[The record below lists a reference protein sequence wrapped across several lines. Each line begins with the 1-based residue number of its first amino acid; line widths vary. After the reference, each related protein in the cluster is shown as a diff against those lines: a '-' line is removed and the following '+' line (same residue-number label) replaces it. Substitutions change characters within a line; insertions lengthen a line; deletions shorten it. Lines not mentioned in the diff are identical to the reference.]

1 MFIHYYGTIRKH
13 SLHNFWRDM
22 VEHSEFLELTDETK
36 FSKKNEEE
44 NSTKKSNE
52 DSLIKDEVDV
62 SALTESVKPT
72 NENEQQETQQTEQ
85 VIDLDDSSDS
95 ELFASDDVECV
106 SDNPKGKGFKLKLY
120 TDPADKEI
128 FCLGRTLGTQDYI
141 GQRVLQIATILRN
154 LSFIEE
160 NVPTLLKNDT
170 FVRFF
175 LLCAS
180 SSWSNVR
187 NLGLDMLGN
196 VATDFLVKDLPNDK
210 LASYLLKVIT
220 YGLQSED
227 RASCIS
233 SLEVLNKLS
242 QNVANEDAMLRNLE
256 CTIYERVCSFL
267 TLHDVMLLIYT
278 LECLYSLSSLGER
291 SCNLIVNNHG
301 VVDTLVSL
309 VTVEGKSY
317 GPKACI
323 GMKLVE
329 TVPGGGVSTS
339 ANSGALSGGS
349 SNVSTT
355 SSCGGASLTVNS
367 STPATSVVAQAS
379 SIKPLTPSTPSRTV
393 QITPQRLIAISP
405 APVGASKLS
414 F

>member
-1 MFIHYYGTIRKH
+1 
-13 SLHNFWRDM
+13 M

-36 FSKKNEEE
+36 FYKKKEEE
-44 NSTKKSNE
+44 NSTKKNNE

-72 NENEQQETQQTEQ
+72 TESEQQETQTEQ
-85 VIDLDDSSDS
+85 VIDLDNSSDS
-95 ELFASDDVECV
+95 ELFASDEVECV

-120 TDPADKEI
+120 SDPADKEL

-160 NVPTLLKNDT
+160 NVPTLVQNDT

-175 LLCAS
+175 LLCAT
-180 SSWSNVR
+180 SSWSNLR

-220 YGLQSED
+220 YGLQSDD

-256 CTIYERVCSFL
+256 CAIYERVCSFL

-329 TVPGGGVSTS
+329 TVPGGGTSSS
-339 ANSGALSGGS
+339 ANGGGTASGS
-349 SNVSTT
+349 SVSATGG
-355 SSCGGASLTVNS
+355 GGASAVANS
-367 STPATSVVAQAS
+367 APAATAAVQAAN
-379 SIKPLTPSTPSRTV
+379 IKPLQPSTPSRTV

-405 APVGASKLS
+405 APAGASKLWICIFS
-414 F
+414 VSGCKFCCA

>member
-1 MFIHYYGTIRKH
+1 
-13 SLHNFWRDM
+13 M

-36 FSKKNEEE
+36 FYKKKEEE
-44 NSTKKSNE
+44 NSTKKNNE

-72 NENEQQETQQTEQ
+72 TESEQQETQTEQ
-85 VIDLDDSSDS
+85 VIDLDNSSDS
-95 ELFASDDVECV
+95 ELFASDEVECV

-120 TDPADKEI
+120 SDPADKEL

-160 NVPTLLKNDT
+160 NVPTLVQNDT

-175 LLCAS
+175 LLCAT
-180 SSWSNVR
+180 SSWSNLR

-220 YGLQSED
+220 YGLQSDD

-256 CTIYERVCSFL
+256 CAIYERVCSFL

-329 TVPGGGVSTS
+329 TVPGGGTSSS
-339 ANSGALSGGS
+339 ANGGGTASGS
-349 SNVSTT
+349 SVSATGG
-355 SSCGGASLTVNS
+355 GGASAVANS
-367 STPATSVVAQAS
+367 APAATAAVQAAN
-379 SIKPLTPSTPSRTV
+379 IKPLQPSTPSRTV

-405 APVGASKLS
+405 APAGASK